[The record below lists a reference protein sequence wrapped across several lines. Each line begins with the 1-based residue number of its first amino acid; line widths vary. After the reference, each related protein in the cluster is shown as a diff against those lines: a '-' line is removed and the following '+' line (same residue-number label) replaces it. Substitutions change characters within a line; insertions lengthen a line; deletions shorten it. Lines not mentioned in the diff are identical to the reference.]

1 GVTFHDGSEFN
12 AEVVEANIDRL
23 KDIAR
28 SSTTLY
34 NLDMISEVN
43 VIDDYTVEIITEY
56 PFSPLLGNLSHGAGK
71 MISKE
76 LIDDDYQ
83 NAIDEAELD
92 ITLDEYYELREDGG
106 QEYEKIAFKIINR
119 P

>member
-28 SSTTLY
+28 ASPRVFI
-34 NLDMISEVN
+34 LDMISEVN

-56 PFSPLLGNLSHGAGK
+56 PFSPLLGNLFHAAGK
-71 MISKE
+71 RISKALMVE
-76 LIDDDYQ
+76 GYK
-83 NAIDEAELD
+83 NANDEAESNIFLVGHN
-92 ITLDEYYELREDGG
+92 ELLEDRGS
-106 QEYEKIAFKIINR
+106 
-119 P
+119 